1 MREFTH
7 LILTGTKVD
16 SLLTEVFHFA
26 TIRAET
32 RIGESV
38 PRVPCF
44 KQTGPSGTGA
54 RRGRYT
60 GGEKARAGRFREH
73 ERTCRPGLIIY

>member
-1 MREFTH
+1 ME
-7 LILTGTKVD
+7 IKG
-16 SLLTEVFHFA
+16 VFHFA

-44 KQTGPSGTGA
+44 KQTGQWHRRSEGA
-54 RRGRYT
+54 TPVGRPGRGRFHLSMSEPV
-60 GGEKARAGRFREH
+60 G
-73 ERTCRPGLIIY
+73 PG